1 MMSFLAILKDS
12 FREAVDGFVIYA
24 MLGLSALIILVVGS
38 LSFTPAP
45 PEKALDEIVE
55 RFNAVFPEKG
65 RSRVFTGSA
74 NQYKAVNV
82 EAVGGGYK
90 LRLTVKSSPI
100 GGTSTTNG
108 VTKADLSQGDSFRQ
122 SVASWAKPAGKAQEI
137 EIGKQPGDKGEGSK
151 QGGESG
157 KKIAIGG
164 MVQATA
170 DEQKAV
176 TPELMEEFIKNQFQ
190 VQAGMNS
197 DVNRVVDGVEEPNY
211 AFDVTTSGG
220 SAVRGWPHTVKL
232 FFGAVTIARD
242 EAPLGMTLWII
253 EDQIINGFGGTVAL
267 LISLILTAFFIP
279 NMLRKGGVDLLIS
292 KPIGRT
298 QLLIYKYV
306 GGLTFI
312 FLISLFTVGGIW
324 LVIALRSGFW
334 DPSFLVV
341 IPVLT
346 FTFAILYAVSV
357 LAAVLTRSPIV
368 AMLASVGAA
377 VFLYIVG
384 KAKQWADSTRNTEGG
399 SDTPSWIFTVIDSLN
414 SILPRYKDLDN
425 LTSKLIASGTLTPA
439 EERMF
444 GLAYLNYPSWTATF
458 GVSLLFITLLLAIS
472 SWIFSKR
479 DY

>member
-1 MMSFLAILKDS
+1 MMKFFAILKDS

-24 MLGLSALIILVVGS
+24 MLGLSAFIILIVGS
-38 LSFTPAP
+38 LSFEPAP
-45 PEKALDEIVE
+45 PDKALDRIVG

-65 RSRVFTGSA
+65 RSRVFTGSTNNYQA
-74 NQYKAVNV
+74 EKV
-82 EAVGGGYK
+82 EGVGGGYK
-90 LRLTVKSSPI
+90 LRLNVKATPNAPAVT
-100 GGTSTTNG
+100 TSG
-108 VTKADLSQGDSFRQ
+108 VAKQDLSQGDSFRQ
-122 SVASWAKPAGKAQEI
+122 AVAAWSRPAGKAQEI
-137 EIGKQPGDKGEGSK
+137 DLGKMQGQKGEKSTKGDS
-151 QGGESG
+151 SG
-157 KKIAIGG
+157 KKIEFGG
-164 MVQATA
+164 MVQASA

-176 TPELMEEFIKNQFQ
+176 NDSLMEEFLKNQFH
-190 VQAGMNS
+190 VQAGM
-197 DVNRVVDGVEEPNY
+197 DATVKRVVAGVEEPNY

-267 LISLILTAFFIP
+267 LISIILTAFFIP

-312 FLISLFTVGGIW
+312 FLVTTFTVGGIW

-346 FTFAILYAVSV
+346 FTFAILYAVST

-377 VFLYIVG
+377 VLLYIVG
-384 KAKQWADSTRNTEGG
+384 KAKQWADSARNLGED
-399 SDTPSWIFTVIDSLN
+399 SDTPGWIFTVIDGLN
-414 SILPRYKDLDN
+414 TILPRYKDLDTA
-425 LTSKLIASGTLTPA
+425 TSKLIASGTLTPA

-458 GVSLLFITLLLAIS
+458 GVSLVFIAILLAIS
-472 SWIFSKR
+472 SWWFSKR